1 MISDEEIIKGFK
13 KNNTKHLNYLYN
25 TYRGEFVNWAVGRFS
40 IDNEDAADV
49 FSDAVIDVYQNI
61 VNDKY
66 VKMSQASL
74 KSYLFEI
81 GKNKLLNISAKSK
94 ISEKHLG
101 IIARQ
106 ESRSYESAYEKNI
119 KSEMVSNVR
128 MMLGMIDE
136 KCRKVLSMFYFYNV
150 SMSLI
155 AEKLG
160 MKSEDV
166 AKNKKL
172 KCMKKLQEVVL
183 NKFDKSDFF

>member
-1 MISDEEIIKGFK
+1 MISDEEIIKDFK
-13 KNNTKHLNYLYN
+13 KSNTKHLSYLYN
-25 TYRGEFVNWAVGRFS
+25 TYRGEFVNWASGRFK
-40 IDNEDAADV
+40 IDNEDATDV
-49 FSDAVIDVYQNI
+49 FSDAVIDVYHNI

-66 VKMSQASL
+66 RKMSEASL

-81 GKNKLLNISAKSK
+81 GKNKLFNISAKSK

-106 ESRSYESAYEKNI
+106 GSSSSESAYDKNI
-119 KSEMVSNVR
+119 KSELVTNVR
-128 MMLGMIDE
+128 LMLDMIDE
-136 KCRKVLSMFYFYNV
+136 KCRKVLSLYYFYNV
-150 SMSLI
+150 SMSAI

-172 KCMKKLQEVVL
+172 KCMKKLQVIVL
-183 NKFDKSDFF
+183 EKFDKSDFF

>member
-1 MISDEEIIKGFK
+1 MISDEEIIIEFK

-49 FSDAVIDVYQNI
+49 FSDAIIDVYHNI

-66 VKMSQASL
+66 KKMSGASL

-94 ISEKHLG
+94 VSEKHLG

-119 KSEMVSNVR
+119 KTELVTNVR
-128 MMLGMIDE
+128 SMLGMIDE

-172 KCMKKLQEVVL
+172 KCMKKLQEIVFE
-183 NKFDKSDFF
+183 KFDKSDFF